1 MPQKSYNV
9 QLIYKTTN
17 GLQKIQL
24 STEIDISFVYQK
36 ILMGKQF
43 SCKYPDAYFELPDRV
58 VIVQIDEKQNL
69 NNEITECSEIVEFG
83 ERYVT
88 CIRYNPGIIR
98 WKAKPFMPKQEE
110 RIELLTNVIKDELL
124 RELSKTKLMQLW
136 FDDSLEE
143 YTPCK
148 IQKLD

>member
-1 MPQKSYNV
+1 MPQKNYNV

-58 VIVQIDEKQNL
+58 VIV
-69 NNEITECSEIVEFG
+69 SEIVEFG
-83 ERYVT
+83 EREVT

-124 RELSKTKLMQLW
+124 RESSKTKLMQLW
-136 FDDSLEE
+136 FDDSLAE